1 MCFPQPVCGWLDAA
15 GKVTFPSR
23 WPTAESIKPR
33 TLDHCEDHSWRKAQ
47 AATGQLPPAIQEFN
61 KKKKWIWY
69 TCGRIMFSSC
79 WPIVKQRSHHFFFET
94 IKQDQRKLS
103 MKIKHYLHVCCCLEF
118 QVWIHSSQNL
128 VEMFPQT
135 FAINLQ

>member
-61 KKKKWIWY
+61 KKKKNESGIY
-69 TCGRIMFSSC
+69 VEELCS
-79 WPIVKQRSHHFFFET
+79 PVV
-94 IKQDQRKLS
+94 DQ
-103 MKIKHYLHVCCCLEF
+103 
-118 QVWIHSSQNL
+118 
-128 VEMFPQT
+128 
-135 FAINLQ
+135 